1 MTGGIEPWGQ
11 HGVGGMQY
19 SDLGTAGKNTVL
31 LEAYTGTRTLA
42 PGKAMVL
49 SFDLVVTPAKA
60 LNVAAHWGNR

>member
-1 MTGGIEPWGQ
+1 
-11 HGVGGMQY
+11 MQY